1 MTIDHKQELDQQDF
15 LSKVGEGSSQT
26 ANQQAGLAYW
36 YCSAWAVCL
45 NSVLRTADVCLPSGA
60 YQIIRILVD

>member
-26 ANQQAGLAYW
+26 ANQQAGLAY
-36 YCSAWAVCL
+36 
-45 NSVLRTADVCLPSGA
+45 
-60 YQIIRILVD
+60 